1 MKTINVALVG
11 AGFMGK
17 AHTVALANMP
27 KLFWPPLFILF
38 LRLVCD
44 IVPEI
49 AEDAKDSFRLQNCCT
64 DWQDVVNDPEIDP
77 GLHLHPQQ
85 RSR

>member
-27 KLFWPPLFILF
+27 KLFWPAPVYPVFKT
-38 LRLVCD
+38 VCD

-49 AEDAKDSFRLQNCCT
+49 ARM
-64 DWQDVVNDPEIDP
+64 
-77 GLHLHPQQ
+77 Q
-85 RSR
+85 RFVSATRTAAPTGRTW